1 MKKTGTGLGLAI
13 VILVWC
19 GGMLISGT
27 SSATLDIQKKAK
39 AAGFAADN
47 CMYCHNEKM
56 PKKGAETPNDR
67 GKWLLEQKKAK
78 GAKEVD
84 VTWLKDYPGDKK

>member
-1 MKKTGTGLGLAI
+1 MKKTGAGLGLAI
-13 VILVWC
+13 VVLVWC

-39 AAGFAADN
+39 AAGFPADN

-56 PKKGAETPNDR
+56 PKKGAETQNDR
-67 GKWLLEQKKAK
+67 GKWLVQEKAK
-78 GAKEVD
+78 RNAKEVD
-84 VTWLKDYPGDKK
+84 VTWLKEYPGDKK